1 MSVEYDPLS
10 PRFRDD
16 PYPVYRRLRDEAPVH
31 FAPEARMFCV
41 SRHADVGFVLK
52 RADLFSSAA
61 MTTVLGGAPLGRMGL
76 GFLLGLIR
84 FMFKTRINPFQ
95 VRKRKALISVDG
107 ERHDALRGIV
117 NRGFTPSRIAA
128 WEPRVRAIVSAQLR
142 RLAQGEP
149 FDVIDDL
156 AIPLPV
162 TIIAEMLGVDAQ
174 RRADFKRWS
183 NALVS
188 VMSGAAS
195 RGQGDDSL
203 LEDVSEL
210 FLFLRATVRERR
222 SSPGDD
228 LISVL
233 VDPARDGVLDEL
245 DMIQFVVLLLVAGN
259 ETTTNLI
266 GNAALALLEHREALE
281 RVAREPERVPALV
294 EEALRFDPP
303 IQVVFRTATANTEL
317 AGTRIPRGAVIA
329 ALIGSANRDERAFA
343 DPDRFDVLRE
353 PRGHFAFG
361 FGPHFCLGAA
371 LARLEARVA
380 LDALV
385 PELLVAKRVGERDAR
400 IDSFLVRGRAHLD
413 VVTQTGA

>member
-1 MSVEYDPLS
+1 MSVAYEPLS

-16 PYPVYRRLRDEAPVH
+16 PYPIYRRLRDEAPVH

-61 MTTVLGGAPLGRMGL
+61 MTTVLSGADFGQMGPRYV
-76 GFLLGLIR
+76 LGLLR
-84 FMFKTRINPFQ
+84 FLIKTRINPLQ

-107 ERHDALRGIV
+107 ARHETLRGIV
-117 NRGFTPSRIAA
+117 NRGFTPSRIAG
-128 WEPRVRAIVSAQLR
+128 WEPRARAIVGTQVRKLGR
-142 RLAQGEP
+142 GKP
-149 FDVIDDL
+149 FDVIEDL

-162 TIIAEMLGVDAQ
+162 TIIAEMLGVDAG

-188 VMSGAAS
+188 FMSGAA
-195 RGQGDDSL
+195 RTGAVDDGPMQ
-203 LEDVSEL
+203 DVGEL
-210 FLFLRATVRERR
+210 FAFLRQTVRERR
-222 SSPGDD
+222 RHPGDD
-228 LISVL
+228 LVSVL

-245 DMIQFVVLLLVAGN
+245 DMVQFVVLLLVAGN

-266 GNAALALLEHREALE
+266 GNAAVALLEHRDVLE

-294 EEALRFDPP
+294 EEALRFDSP
-303 IQVVFRTATANTEL
+303 IQMVFRTVSEDTEL
-317 AGTRIPRGAVIA
+317 AGTRIPRGAVVA
-329 ALIGSANRDERAFA
+329 ALLGSANRDERAFA
-343 DPDRFDVLRE
+343 EPDRFDVARDT
-353 PRGHFAFG
+353 RGHLAFG

-380 LDALV
+380 LEALV
-385 PELLVAKRVGERDAR
+385 PELVHCKRVGERNAR

-413 VVTQTGA
+413 IVEESDV